1 MAGVSVCLCMLRE
14 RQIWLHNSK
23 QAADYIHVPDFL
35 ENVQTKVSTKKTNN
49 LYSITF
55 PSIFR
60 LLSFICLVIK

>member
-35 ENVQTKVSTKKTNN
+35 ENLQTNVQKNPQFI
-49 LYSITF
+49 LYYF
-55 PSIFR
+55 PQ
-60 LLSFICLVIK
+60 